1 METHGSVV
9 KRSLAVL
16 RRRFAT
22 LWVAAAWPHIV
33 LAVCCMAI
41 AAFHHLREQTGEH
54 ANPATL
60 WQSMGGWAK
69 LGVLAI
75 FVVATAL
82 PHGLAVGGVTSVIWK
97 DFETGAASLRDA
109 LTGIGGHP
117 GRLILLSLGLGAF
130 AEIGS
135 VIVIPTVLVIVF
147 CAFAVP
153 VLIIEKTGT
162 FRSVQR
168 SFALSGQKIGS
179 ILGLRF
185 ATFLFLFLVLIA
197 MSTLIRALPDTDMQW
212 WVIPLGFWTIL
223 VLFASLAQMVE
234 AIVVTQLYID
244 IQGGKSPGADPAV
257 S

>member
-1 METHGSVV
+1 METHDSVA
-9 KRSLAVL
+9 KRSLALL
-16 RRRFAT
+16 RRRFVT
-22 LWVAAAWPHIV
+22 LWAASAWPHIV
-33 LAVCCMAI
+33 LAICCMAI

-54 ANPATL
+54 ADPATL

-69 LGVLAI
+69 LGVLTVFI
-75 FVVATAL
+75 VATAL

-97 DFETGAASLRDA
+97 DFEAGAASLGDA
-109 LTGIGGHP
+109 FSGIGGHA
-117 GRLILLSLGLGAF
+117 GRLVLLSLGLGAF

-135 VIVIPTVLVIVF
+135 VIVIPAVLVIVF

-153 VLIIEKTGT
+153 VLIIEGTGG
-162 FRSVQR
+162 FRAVRR

-179 ILGLRF
+179 IPVLRF
-185 ATFLFLFLVLIA
+185 AQFLFLLPMLITL
-197 MSTLIRALPDTDMQW
+197 STWIRALSDADLQW

-244 IQGGKSPGADPAV
+244 IQGRKSRGADPAV

>member
-9 KRSLAVL
+9 KRSFAVL
-16 RRRFAT
+16 RRRTAT
-22 LWVAAAWPHIV
+22 LWAAAAWPQIV
-33 LAVCCMAI
+33 VAVCCMAI
-41 AAFHHLREQTGEH
+41 AAFHHLREQTGQH
-54 ANPATL
+54 VDPATL
-60 WQSMGGWAK
+60 WQSMGGWGK

-109 LTGIGGHP
+109 FTGIGRHP
-117 GRLILLSLGLGAF
+117 GRLVLLSMGLGAF

-135 VIVIPTVLVIVF
+135 VIVIPALLVIVF

-153 VLIIEKTGT
+153 VLIIEETGA
-162 FRSVQR
+162 FRAVRR
-168 SFALSGQKIGS
+168 SFAISGQKIGS

-185 ATFLFLFLVLIA
+185 AIFLFLFLMLIA
-197 MSTLIRALPDTDMQW
+197 MSTGIRALPDMDLQW
-212 WVIPLGFWTIL
+212 WAIPLGIWTIL

-234 AIVVTQLYID
+234 AIVITQLYID